1 MLFAI
6 ERTTV
11 AGRSGL
17 TVRGE
22 LDVATA
28 PELAAAVDA
37 QLARSS
43 GPLVLDLTGT
53 TFLDSS
59 GARQLMRSARS
70 AAASDVTLHVVCPPE
85 NRPVRLVV
93 DLLNLGALVP
103 IVGSVA
109 ELGGPGG
116 LRPRLVE
123 RETGQ

>member
-1 MLFAI
+1 MLFMI

-11 AGRSGL
+11 AVRSGP

-37 QLARSS
+37 QLASSS

-85 NRPVRLVV
+85 NRAVRLVV

>member
-1 MLFAI
+1 MLFTI

-37 QLARSS
+37 QLASSS

-85 NRPVRLVV
+85 NRAVRLVV